1 MPRCPDYLNPD
12 DFDKLADSLGL
23 QLTDDGVGALGEVIE
38 GITAQIL
45 RKTIKASDHG
55 KKLDSESIIS
65 TAKALG
71 IKVELSDSEKKVIKK
86 AEL

>member
-23 QLTDDGVGALGEVIE
+23 QLTDSGVGALGEVIE
-38 GITAQIL
+38 NIATQIL
-45 RKTIKASDHG
+45 RESAKASNNS
-55 KKLDSESIIS
+55 KKLDLESIIS
-65 TAKALG
+65 TAKILG

>member
-1 MPRCPDYLNPD
+1 MNPD

-23 QLTDDGVGALGEVIE
+23 QLTDSGVGALGEVIE
-38 GITAQIL
+38 NIATQIL
-45 RKTIKASDHG
+45 RESAKASNNS
-55 KKLDSESIIS
+55 KKLDLESIIS
-65 TAKALG
+65 TAKILG